1 MKRTNHS
8 AESGNA
14 LVVVLVAL
22 LVAAVGGLAYTSS
35 KLMEKE
41 GGDAKTAPAAQQT
54 AAAGQAGEQPA
65 APQIEI
71 KPGNP
76 VVAKVGDQEITRLD
90 VFNFMQTL
98 PANTRQLPIA
108 QLFPVVQDQVVNTRL
123 LREKSKGAKLD
134 NDPLV
139 KERIQAAKDQIV
151 PVVFMQREVE
161 KALTEERLKKAYDAY
176 KEGFPNVQEVN
187 AKHIL
192 VDDEK
197 LAAKLIKDIEG
208 GASFEEL
215 AKENSKDP
223 TAEKGGDLGYFTQRD
238 VVPEFAQVA
247 FSLEPG
253 SVSKEPVKTQF
264 GFHVIKV
271 EEKRKRPP
279 ASFEDAKPFLEGQLR
294 QIIAAEI
301 VQGWRAD
308 AGIELFDIN
317 GDDIEPAAGD
327 EQPAKAE

>member
-35 KLMEKE
+35 QLMEKE
-41 GGDAKTAPAAQQT
+41 GGDTKAAPAAQQA
-54 AAAGQAGEQPA
+54 AAAGQAAQQPA

-76 VVAKVGDQEITRLD
+76 VVAKVGGQEITRLD

-123 LREKSKGAKLD
+123 LQEKSKGAKLD

-161 KALTEERLKKAYDAY
+161 KALTEDRLKTAYEAY
-176 KEGFPNVQEVN
+176 RSGFPEVQEVN

-192 VDDEK
+192 VEDEK
-197 LAAKLIKDIEG
+197 LAAKLIKDLDG

-215 AKENSKDP
+215 AKENSTDP
-223 TAEKGGDLGYFTQRD
+223 TAEKGGDLGYFTKRD
-238 VVPEFAQVA
+238 VVPEFAEVA
-247 FSLEPG
+247 FSVEPG
-253 SVSKEPVKTQF
+253 SYSKEPVKTQF

-317 GDDIEPAAGD
+317 GDDIEPAAG
-327 EQPAKAE
+327 EEAQ